1 MKKHKLIIIIILVII
16 ILLVFLYTY
25 SSNDKLP
32 LAAKKLETIN
42 EKITIEKNDIE
53 LHSYLY
59 DSYAKV
65 GVCLFIVPPSTT
77 AKGLNSIDGFGS
89 EDRFELYQILLT
101 DRKENIVSNKK
112 ELKIYYQFLAD
123 TDGYNDKI
131 YLYDRNSGKTH
142 DVSSGKSASG
152 SFVLKDNVESK
163 SYKIINENLEL
174 YISQICVGVTDRTG
188 KTAVMPGNLKICYKD
203 GTVSELIKNSDLNGK
218 FIAFKNNNEKHSF
231 ERCVFKDVID
241 IDNIKSVIVNGR
253 TYL

>member
-1 MKKHKLIIIIILVII
+1 MKKHKLIIAIIIVII
-16 ILLVFLYTY
+16 IAVLLYTY
-25 SSNDKLP
+25 SANDKLP
-32 LAAKKLETIN
+32 SAAKKLEVKN

-59 DSYAKV
+59 DSYAKA

-77 AKGLNSIDGFGS
+77 AKGLNSVDGFGS
-89 EDRFELYQILLT
+89 EDRFELYQILLM
-101 DRKENIVSNKK
+101 DRKVDIVSNRKK
-112 ELKIYYQFLAD
+112 LKIYYQFLAD
-123 TDGYNDKI
+123 TDGYDDKI

-152 SFVLKDNVESK
+152 SYTLTDNVKSK

-174 YISQICVGVTDRTG
+174 HLSQICVGVTDKMG

-203 GTVSELIKNSDLNGK
+203 GTVYELIKDSNLNGK
-218 FIAFKNNNEKHSF
+218 FIALKNNNEKHSF

-241 IDNIKSVIVNGR
+241 IDNIKNVIVNGKA
-253 TYL
+253 YF